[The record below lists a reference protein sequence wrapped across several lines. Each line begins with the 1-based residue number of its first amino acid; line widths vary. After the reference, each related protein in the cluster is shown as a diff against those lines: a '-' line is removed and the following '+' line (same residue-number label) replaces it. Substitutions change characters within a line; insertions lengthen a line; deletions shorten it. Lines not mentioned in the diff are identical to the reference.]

1 MWCEIKDK
9 TKLHALRILLKT
21 KTLMTDSDNFTDGA
35 EIKKQLP
42 ADNILVRWRCII
54 DLFVENEFI

>member
-1 MWCEIKDK
+1 M
-9 TKLHALRILLKT
+9 RILLKT
-21 KTLMTDSDNFTDGA
+21 KNLMADSDIFTDGA
-35 EIKKQLP
+35 ELNQQLP